1 MLSVDEARGRLL
13 AVFGPL
19 PPVEV
24 DLEGALGLV
33 SAANVNAPHALP
45 PFNNSSMDGYAVRQT
60 DVVRATESTPVALD
74 LVGESRAGSPSDAAV
89 ETGTAVRI
97 MTGALV
103 PDGADGIVI
112 VEETTETEGRVLVR
126 APAGSY
132 IRAAG
137 EDLRAGEIAV
147 PAGAQIDAGALALL
161 TSCGVKKIRVHRRP
175 RVALL
180 VTGDEFAKPESE
192 LEPGQIRDSN
202 SIALKTLTEEAGA
215 QVSFHALVPDDLEG
229 ALDLFDDASLNA
241 DLIVSSGGVAV
252 GRYDVVR
259 EVVEKLGQVDLWR
272 VAMQPGKPVVLGRIK
287 DVPFLGLPGNP
298 VSVHVSFEQF
308 VRPAIRKQLG
318 HTSLLRGRL
327 PARLTD
333 DLKKVPGRLHFVRVR
348 LAWSDGVLEATPT
361 GPQGSHIQSS
371 LVSCDGLAH
380 FPKDADHLP
389 AGSEVTVE
397 IWELPDQSQ

>member
-1 MLSVDEARGRLL
+1 MLSVDEARARVL

-19 PPVEV
+19 SPVDV
-24 DLEGALGLV
+24 DLEDALGLV
-33 SAANVNAPHALP
+33 AAANVDAPHDLP
-45 PFNNSSMDGYAVRQT
+45 PFDNSSMDGYAVRCT
-60 DVVRATESTPVALD
+60 DVARATESTPVALD
-74 LVGESRAGSPSDAAV
+74 LVGESKAGSPSDATV
-89 ETGTAVRI
+89 ESGTAVRI

-112 VEETTETEGRVLVR
+112 VEDATESEGRVLVR

-137 EDLRAGEIAV
+137 EDLRAGEVAV
-147 PAGAQIDAGALALL
+147 PAGAQINAGALALL
-161 TSCGVKKIRVHRRP
+161 ASCGVKEIRVHRRP

-192 LEPGQIRDSN
+192 LAPGQIRDSN
-202 SIALKTLTEEAGA
+202 SVALKTLAEEAGGQA
-215 QVSFHALVPDDLEG
+215 SFHALVPDALEE
-229 ALDLFDDASLNA
+229 ALGLFDDASQNA

-259 EVVEKLGQVDLWR
+259 DVVEKLGQVDLWR
-272 VAMQPGKPVVLGRIK
+272 VAMQPGKPVVLGRIN

-308 VRPAIRKQLG
+308 VRPAIRKLLG
-318 HTSLLRGRL
+318 HTRLLRGRL
-327 PARLTD
+327 PARLTE
-333 DLKKVPGRLHFVRVR
+333 DLKKIPGRLHFVRVR
-348 LAWSDGVLEATPT
+348 LAWSEGLLEATPT

-397 IWELPDQSQ
+397 IWELPDQSK